1 VPVLQLAGRD
11 GVAGGT
17 WMGVNAVDGRWASLV
32 NVAPPAGAVVDP
44 TAPSRGI
51 LAERFIAAEPRL
63 PPAQFARQQ
72 AADEAVGQMAGH
84 SMLVGDA
91 AGRVSYY
98 CNRGGEPA
106 ERWRECGRGIF
117 ALSNDTATADRD
129 SAWHKSKRGKQL
141 MAEVLARGTSAAEL
155 EDALFEML
163 LDAGKEMAPAERHG
177 FRPGGAREGEAF
189 ESYAAA
195 HPERPE

>member
-1 VPVLQLAGRD
+1 MPVLQLAGRD

-98 CNRGGEPA
+98 CNRGGEP
-106 ERWRECGRGIF
+106 
-117 ALSNDTATADRD
+117 LSVF
-129 SAWHKSKRGKQL
+129 H
-141 MAEVLARGTSAAEL
+141 
-155 EDALFEML
+155 
-163 LDAGKEMAPAERHG
+163 PAE
-177 FRPGGAREGEAF
+177 
-189 ESYAAA
+189 Y
-195 HPERPE
+195 